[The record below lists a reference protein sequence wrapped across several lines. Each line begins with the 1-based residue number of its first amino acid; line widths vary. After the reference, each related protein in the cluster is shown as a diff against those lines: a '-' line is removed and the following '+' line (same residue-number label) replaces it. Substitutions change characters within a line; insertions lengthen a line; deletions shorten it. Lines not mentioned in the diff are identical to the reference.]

1 MTTTI
6 DDQILV
12 VERTLPASPETV
24 FDAWVNPEVLVQW
37 WGPEGMS
44 IPQHALDVR
53 EGGAWETTM
62 RNKDG
67 GEVTCSG
74 VYRVIDRPHRLVFS
88 WAWLQDDGSR
98 GPETDIEVTFTAV
111 EGGTKMVLDQRSF
124 ANVEA
129 RDNHGMGWNSSFNC
143 LEKLF

>member
-12 VERTLPASPETV
+12 VERILSAPPEAV
-24 FDAWVNPEVLVQW
+24 FDAWVKPELLVQW

-44 IPQHALDVR
+44 IPHHTLDVR

-67 GEVTCSG
+67 GEVNCSG
-74 VYRVIDRPHRLVFS
+74 IYRVIDRPNRLVFS
-88 WAWLQDDGSR
+88 WAWLQADGSR

-111 EGGTKMVLDQRSF
+111 DGGTKMTLDQRSF
-124 ANVEA
+124 ADVES
-129 RDNHGMGWNSSFNC
+129 RDNHGIGWNSSFNC